1 MRNRMRSSTLSL
13 LVATSIGL
21 SGCIETQPT
30 DNYGSS
36 NNQFIIVDNEPKEPR
51 TNVDITIK
59 GSTLNSTEIGGVDV
73 WECKERFGSK
83 VLLSLGHLKTEGVE
97 VFGFILFEDEND
109 GTITLTFREGL
120 NRMWTWDDQ
129 MEMDKLKSEE
139 RLQEG
144 FSYKFIV
151 EPDGTGLYYN
161 FNGKKDGEL
170 VKPSGLFQCERTRW
184 E

>member
-1 MRNRMRSSTLSL
+1 MRNRMTLSTSTL
-13 LVATSIGL
+13 LVATSIVL

-51 TNVDITIK
+51 TNVDITID
-59 GSTLNSTEIGGVDV
+59 GYTINSGEIGGVDV

-83 VLLSLGHLKTEGVE
+83 VLLTLGHLKTEDVE
-97 VFGFILFEDEND
+97 VFGFILFEDGND
-109 GTITLTFREGL
+109 GSLTLTFREGL
-120 NRMWTWDDQ
+120 NRMWAWDDK
-129 MEMDKLKSEE
+129 MEMSKLQSEE

-144 FSYKFIV
+144 FSYKFVV

-161 FNGKKDGEL
+161 FNTDDR
-170 VKPSGLFQCERTRW
+170 VKPSSVFQCERTRW